1 MSTPPPDLRQMQ
13 QTCDAAAM
21 DEVASRDLRNQTRA
35 LLDRVAGGESLCI
48 TVHGRPVAELRPI
61 EERPQW
67 MSRERFVR
75 DVLSH
80 QADPGLLG
88 DLADIKAETT
98 DDLQRV

>member
-1 MSTPPPDLRQMQ
+1 MSPPPPDLRQMQ

-21 DEVASRDLRNQTRA
+21 DEVAERDLRNQTRA

-48 TVHGRPVAELRPI
+48 TVNGRPVAELRPI

-67 MSRERFVR
+67 MNRERFVR

-80 QADPGLLG
+80 QADLGLLD
-88 DLADIKAETT
+88 DLADLKAETT

>member
-1 MSTPPPDLRQMQ
+1 MQ

-35 LLDRVAGGESLCI
+35 LLDRVAGGESLGI

-67 MSRERFVR
+67 MNRERFVR
-75 DVLSH
+75 DVLSN
-80 QADPGLLG
+80 QADPGLLD
-88 DLADIKAETT
+88 DLADLKAETT